1 MKILTALDRSEY
13 AEIVLEHALD
23 QAVQYPD
30 AELHFI
36 STISEARNADDARIW
51 LDALVSNGLDE
62 FSLTDRRSVIL
73 HIHQGRPATVV
84 SELAAELQ
92 PDLLVVGRFHVP
104 SESELI
110 VDVVECPTLVV
121 GIDGPVLEPQCP
133 DCKTVRSVTNAEH
146 LFCVRHSSDRL
157 PDIAIHVPPTGNVAS
172 RMW

>member
-51 LDALVSNGLDE
+51 LDNLVTDGLDE
-62 FSLTDRRSVIL
+62 FSIPSRSVIL
-73 HIHQGRPATVV
+73 HIRQGRPATVV
-84 SELAAELQ
+84 SQLAAELQ

-104 SESELI
+104 SESEII
-110 VDVVECPTLVV
+110 VDTVDCPTLVV
-121 GIDGPVLEPQCP
+121 GIEGHVLEPQCP

-146 LFCVRHSSDRL
+146 LFCSRHSSDRL

>member
-30 AELHFI
+30 AELHFV
-36 STISEARNADDARIW
+36 STITDARNADDARIW
-51 LDALVSNGLDE
+51 LDTLVTDGLDE
-62 FSLTDRRSVIL
+62 FSMSARSIIL
-73 HIHQGRPATVV
+73 HIRQGRPATVV
-84 SELAAELQ
+84 CELAAELE

-104 SESELI
+104 SESEVI
-110 VDVVECPTLVV
+110 VDVVDCPTLVV

-146 LFCVRHSSDRL
+146 LFCARHSSDRL